1 MSKIDP
7 YKFKKIVLENGLTIF
22 YSKIPYATKTV
33 IYSAMGV
40 GAIHGKRGCSHFLEH
55 FLIEETEKFKNPK
68 EVDIFLENNG
78 GKQLDLFT
86 NYYKTVF
93 ALQIN
98 SKFFSE
104 GLVPIEELFF
114 KPKLTE
120 KNFEREK
127 KVILEEINTR
137 IPRKKIV
144 EHYDKR
150 IKMLYDIEKY
160 PFEYKLFHPYVT
172 IGSPEEIQN
181 LSLNDIKNH
190 YEKFYASN
198 NLSLFIGTDL
208 SEKEVVNKVK
218 KVFGKYKSKK
228 IIFPKNKI
236 NKNQKPKVD
245 KLIWTDEEVYERKIN
260 NSSVEISTTFVGNFK
275 RVYGFAKELLQEIL
289 FNLVREQNGLS
300 YNPYAKVEPNKWI
313 TSLDVGFET
322 GDKNYIENIN
332 KPKEIIFEAIEKAI
346 KSKDIF
352 ERIKRNEL
360 RTLSYNESVITIV
373 YTAMYDYFVYGKVNN
388 LTDDKKEIEKVEF
401 KDVVKILKKL
411 KNDFLFEIVKSTT

>member
-1 MSKIDP
+1 MPEKVIVE
-7 YKFKKIVLENGLTIF
+7 KK
-22 YSKIPYATKTV
+22 
-33 IYSAMGV
+33 
-40 GAIHGKRGCSHFLEH
+40 
-55 FLIEETEKFKNPK
+55 EEIKK
-68 EVDIFLENNG
+68 DIFN
-78 GKQLDLFT
+78 
-86 NYYKTVF
+86 
-93 ALQIN
+93 
-98 SKFFSE
+98 
-104 GLVPIEELFF
+104 
-114 KPKLTE
+114 
-120 KNFEREK
+120 
-127 KVILEEINTR
+127 
-137 IPRKKIV
+137 
-144 EHYDKR
+144 
-150 IKMLYDIEKY
+150 IKDY
-160 PFEYKLFHPYVT
+160 
-172 IGSPEEIQN
+172 
-181 LSLNDIKNH
+181 LNDLVI
-190 YEKFYASN
+190 
-198 NLSLFIGTDL
+198 I
-208 SEKEVVNKVK
+208 
-218 KVFGKYKSKK
+218 KSK
-228 IIFPKNKI
+228 PE
-236 NKNQKPKVD
+236 VE

-300 YNPYAKVEPNKWI
+300 YNPYAKVEHNKWL